1 MADQITKE
9 VLAEIVGIAA
19 DAIICIDAA
28 QRVTFFNDGAEHIFG
43 WTAEEMIGQRIE
55 VLIPERFRAR
65 HEEQVTAFGRSG
77 VKARRMGERRE
88 ISGLRKSGEEFPAE
102 AAISQV
108 HRGGVTVFAVVLR
121 DVTARKRFEER
132 QSFLAE
138 AGERLASAFG
148 SEATLGHITNLAV
161 AGLADGCILER
172 WRDNG
177 FVAASVAHVRAE
189 TETVLSN
196 VVRAGVRHPGPNH
209 PLVTVATTG
218 APVLV
223 QEDAMKRIIAES
235 THKAYRDAVTAMS
248 PRAALFLPL
257 IARGELVAVLSL
269 FRETRGFDPD
279 EVAFAEDLSRL
290 TALAIDNARLHDEVR
305 SSLRA
310 RNEMIGIVSH
320 DLRNPVAAVR
330 MLGGAVLR
338 ADDRN
343 SEANTENISLVCQAA
358 EQMESLIRDLLDV
371 SRLDAGRLRVDPEIV
386 DSKMLIVE
394 SLKTLAP
401 LAEEQSVRF
410 VTQLP
415 DSMPKALADTERI
428 QQVLSNLVG
437 NAIKF
442 TPTGGTITV
451 SARAVNGSMEVTVSD
466 TGPGI
471 PPEDLSRVFE
481 RYWQSDRTAR
491 HGAGLGL
498 PIAKGIVEAHGGR
511 IRIESG
517 VGAGTTVSFTLPLA
531 P

>member
-19 DAIICIDAA
+19 DAIICIDTA
-28 QRVTFFNDGAEHIFG
+28 QRVTFFNNGAEHIFG

-55 VLIPERFRAR
+55 LLIPERFRAR

-88 ISGLRKSGEEFPAE
+88 IAGLRKSGEEFPAE

-121 DVTARKRFEER
+121 DVTARRRFEER

-148 SEATLGHITNLAV
+148 SEATVSHIAHLAV
-161 AGLADGCILER
+161 AGLADGCILEKR
-172 WRDNG
+172 RDNG

-189 TETVLSN
+189 TELILSN
-196 VVRAGVRHPGPNH
+196 LPTAGVRHPGANH
-209 PLVTVATTG
+209 PLVAVARTG

-223 QEDAMKRIIAES
+223 QEDAMNRITAES
-235 THKAYRDAVTAMS
+235 TNGAYRDAVAAMK
-248 PRAALFLPL
+248 PRSALFLPL

-269 FRETRGFDPD
+269 FRETRGFEND
-279 EVAFAEDLSRL
+279 EVSFAEDLARL

-330 MLGGAVLR
+330 MLGGAVLK

-343 SEANTENISLVCQAA
+343 TEPNTESIALICQAA
-358 EQMESLIRDLLDV
+358 EQMDALIRDLLDV
-371 SRLDAGRLRVDPEIV
+371 SRLDAGRLRVIPEVV
-386 DSKMLIVE
+386 DSRMLIVE

-401 LAEEQSVRF
+401 LAEQQSVGF
-410 VTQLP
+410 VTHLP
-415 DSMPKALADTERI
+415 ESMPRVLADAERI
-428 QQVLSNLVG
+428 QQALSNLIG

-442 TPTGGTITV
+442 TPAGGTIAV
-451 SARAVNGSMEVTVSD
+451 RAQATDESLEITVSD

-471 PPEDLSRVFE
+471 PPEDLQRVFE